1 MLSVKNPIMTGFFPD
16 PSICRVGNKFYT
28 VHSTFAYFPGVPV
41 FESEDLVHWNL
52 ISNVLDRDSQ
62 VPLSG
67 CQHSEGIFAPTIR
80 YHKGTWYMI
89 TTNVSDQGN
98 FIVTAKDPRGP
109 WSEPYYLGESTGGI
123 DPSLF
128 FDDDGTC
135 YYIGQ
140 RPRSAGYR
148 YNGDCEIWIQTL
160 DLDTMKLKPDATIV
174 LTGFQRKAIWPEG
187 PHLYKKDGYYYILHA
202 ESGTSIHHSVMIARS
217 KNVFG
222 PYEYCPCNPILTHRH
237 LGAQY
242 PVTCVG
248 HADLVDDG
256 NGNWYMVVLACRPN
270 QGYTLLGRETFLA
283 KVTWEDGWPVVNAG
297 VGHLEEVVTLP
308 YEGQPSD
315 DAPQCKTYTFDT
327 PSLPLELLT
336 LRNHRDHELELHA
349 EEHIVRL
356 FHRCDSLKDCGEP
369 AYLALRQQHWNCEF
383 EASFIPHFCKESDC
397 AGIAMVQSNENHLR
411 AECYPQDSGV
421 KLVVSLCK
429 DGKDSCL
436 ARMDL
441 PAALPIKLKLRVEG
455 LVASVLYQSNSE
467 WKPVISDID
476 LRSLSTEHAGGFVG
490 CTLGLYASGN
500 GEDAGG
506 YSDFERMTY
515 RELPTN

>member
-67 CQHSEGIFAPTIR
+67 CLHSQGIFAPTIR

-140 RPRSAGYR
+140 RPRSAGDR

-160 DLDTMKLKPDATIV
+160 DLDTMQLKPDATIV

-383 EASFIPHFCKESDC
+383 ETSFIPHFCKESDC

-429 DGKDSCL
+429 DGEDSCL

-441 PAALPIKLKLRVEG
+441 PVALPIKLKLRVEG

>member
-67 CQHSEGIFAPTIR
+67 CRHSQGIFAPTIR

-315 DAPQCKTYTFDT
+315 DVPQCKTYTFDT

-383 EASFIPHFCKESDC
+383 ETSFIPHFCKESDC

-429 DGKDSCL
+429 DGEDSCL
-436 ARMDL
+436 AQMDL
-441 PAALPIKLKLRVEG
+441 SAALPIKLKLRVEG

>member
-1 MLSVKNPIMTGFFPD
+1 MP
-16 PSICRVGNKFYT
+16 
-28 VHSTFAYFPGVPV
+28 
-41 FESEDLVHWNL
+41 
-52 ISNVLDRDSQ
+52 
-62 VPLSG
+62 
-67 CQHSEGIFAPTIR
+67 
-80 YHKGTWYMI
+80 
-89 TTNVSDQGN
+89 
-98 FIVTAKDPRGP
+98 
-109 WSEPYYLGESTGGI
+109 
-123 DPSLF
+123 
-128 FDDDGTC
+128 
-135 YYIGQ
+135 
-140 RPRSAGYR
+140 
-148 YNGDCEIWIQTL
+148 
-160 DLDTMKLKPDATIV
+160 
-174 LTGFQRKAIWPEG
+174 
-187 PHLYKKDGYYYILHA
+187 
-202 ESGTSIHHSVMIARS
+202 
-217 KNVFG
+217 
-222 PYEYCPCNPILTHRH
+222 
-237 LGAQY
+237 
-242 PVTCVG
+242 
-248 HADLVDDG
+248 
-256 NGNWYMVVLACRPN
+256 
-270 QGYTLLGRETFLA
+270 

-315 DAPQCKTYTFDT
+315 DVPQCKTYTFDT

-383 EASFIPHFCKESDC
+383 ETSFIPHFCKESDC

-436 ARMDL
+436 AQMDL

>member
-148 YNGDCEIWIQTL
+148 YNGDCEIWVQTL
-160 DLDTMKLKPDATIV
+160 DLDTMQLKPDATIV

-242 PVTCVG
+242 PVTCVE
-248 HADLVDDG
+248 V
-256 NGNWYMVVLACRPN
+256 
-270 QGYTLLGRETFLA
+270 EA
-283 KVTWEDGWPVVNAG
+283 K
-297 VGHLEEVVTLP
+297 
-308 YEGQPSD
+308 
-315 DAPQCKTYTFDT
+315 
-327 PSLPLELLT
+327 
-336 LRNHRDHELELHA
+336 
-349 EEHIVRL
+349 
-356 FHRCDSLKDCGEP
+356 
-369 AYLALRQQHWNCEF
+369 
-383 EASFIPHFCKESDC
+383 
-397 AGIAMVQSNENHLR
+397 
-411 AECYPQDSGV
+411 
-421 KLVVSLCK
+421 
-429 DGKDSCL
+429 
-436 ARMDL
+436 
-441 PAALPIKLKLRVEG
+441 
-455 LVASVLYQSNSE
+455 
-467 WKPVISDID
+467 
-476 LRSLSTEHAGGFVG
+476 RS
-490 CTLGLYASGN
+490 
-500 GEDAGG
+500 
-506 YSDFERMTY
+506 
-515 RELPTN
+515 

>member
-174 LTGFQRKAIWPEG
+174 LTGFQRKAIWP
-187 PHLYKKDGYYYILHA
+187 
-202 ESGTSIHHSVMIARS
+202 
-217 KNVFG
+217 
-222 PYEYCPCNPILTHRH
+222 
-237 LGAQY
+237 
-242 PVTCVG
+242 
-248 HADLVDDG
+248 
-256 NGNWYMVVLACRPN
+256 
-270 QGYTLLGRETFLA
+270 
-283 KVTWEDGWPVVNAG
+283 
-297 VGHLEEVVTLP
+297 
-308 YEGQPSD
+308 
-315 DAPQCKTYTFDT
+315 AP
-327 PSLPLELLT
+327 
-336 LRNHRDHELELHA
+336 
-349 EEHIVRL
+349 EH
-356 FHRCDSLKDCGEP
+356 
-369 AYLALRQQHWNCEF
+369 
-383 EASFIPHFCKESDC
+383 
-397 AGIAMVQSNENHLR
+397 
-411 AECYPQDSGV
+411 
-421 KLVVSLCK
+421 
-429 DGKDSCL
+429 
-436 ARMDL
+436 
-441 PAALPIKLKLRVEG
+441 
-455 LVASVLYQSNSE
+455 
-467 WKPVISDID
+467 
-476 LRSLSTEHAGGFVG
+476 
-490 CTLGLYASGN
+490 
-500 GEDAGG
+500 
-506 YSDFERMTY
+506 
-515 RELPTN
+515 

>member
-1 MLSVKNPIMTGFFPD
+1 M
-16 PSICRVGNKFYT
+16 
-28 VHSTFAYFPGVPV
+28 
-41 FESEDLVHWNL
+41 
-52 ISNVLDRDSQ
+52 Q
-62 VPLSG
+62 
-67 CQHSEGIFAPTIR
+67 
-80 YHKGTWYMI
+80 
-89 TTNVSDQGN
+89 
-98 FIVTAKDPRGP
+98 
-109 WSEPYYLGESTGGI
+109 
-123 DPSLF
+123 
-128 FDDDGTC
+128 
-135 YYIGQ
+135 
-140 RPRSAGYR
+140 
-148 YNGDCEIWIQTL
+148 
-160 DLDTMKLKPDATIV
+160 LKPDATIV

-315 DAPQCKTYTFDT
+315 DVPQCKTYTFDT

-383 EASFIPHFCKESDC
+383 ETSFIPHFCKESDC

-411 AECYPQDSGV
+411 AECYPQDSGI

-436 ARMDL
+436 ARMDMS
-441 PAALPIKLKLRVEG
+441 AATPIKLKLRVEG

-467 WKPVISDID
+467 WKPVAYDID

-515 RELPTN
+515 RELPTK

>member
-67 CQHSEGIFAPTIR
+67 CRHSQGIFAPTIR

-383 EASFIPHFCKESDC
+383 ETSFIPHFCKESDC

-436 ARMDL
+436 AQMDL